1 MPRVV
6 HRSGSRGRPKPV
18 GFLVRPITRGL
29 NCAETPQKI
38 DMRETPNALNDRYE
52 RGRLRKRSGFHPK
65 YHGCD
70 DTILW
75 LDIAWQAGG
84 GGGQSL
90 VGIGTEGPWELDMLS
105 DSAFTRADA
114 YDKDGN
120 LVDPAWEIDPGF
132 ATNIVSV
139 DVGSGRY
146 DFQGANGG
154 NPFPSA
160 DDYAD
165 IGVMSVG
172 DSGVWVFAYTDVG
185 AAEFERIGGEG
196 PVEARAVVI
205 YDQRIIAGGL
215 STGGNADYTML
226 KWSSKGN
233 WDEWSIAGGGGFYPL
248 ADSPDWIQSM
258 KRLGEYLIIYKERS
272 IYVGRKTFIADPPFR
287 FDPAPGQGIGLA
299 APNSIGDLGEEH
311 LFLGWDDVYVFSLK
325 GLQAVG
331 TRVQN
336 ELFYGENGILP
347 EHLSLCT
354 GAIAEEFDEY
364 WLFVP
369 TGKWPGTEDDPVENL
384 VPNPIFREGALDA
397 VPPDWASWTDGDGT
411 VELKEGGGVFSP
423 NVVEIALTTGDMVF
437 MSMTPSHNFQQ
448 SIQGWKF
455 SVVIWWSAQSSS
467 CNVSFGVRERDGA
480 NSLISTHL
488 RDIEISS
495 DDGLRRDVF
504 SHVVQDP
511 SCERLDA
518 QVRLWDPGGTVHV
531 HAMHLVRID
540 NVEEH
545 FLTGPAGQ
553 VDVGYIAAED
563 AVQPVPLIV
572 DQIGNYLMDTA
583 WVFNYRLNAW
593 SCWRMPLTGF
603 GYDIMFPVKTIGSL
617 QGPISEQE
625 WVYDERRIE
634 SFAPTNLLAQP
645 DGRVYECS
653 DEYTRDWEGVFDS
666 PIVTYWESKDFD
678 FDQPTM
684 DKTFA
689 RLLIFHATDVP
700 EIEVMAGISLDSG
713 VTWQEQEVVLRN
725 GHIETFVDF
734 FVTGPQ
740 ARFRFRTERSG
751 FAVNGFSVKVVPRGE
766 TNPY

>member
-29 NCAETPQKI
+29 NYAETPQKI

-75 LDIAWQAGG
+75 LDIAWEAGG
-84 GGGQSL
+84 GGEQSL
-90 VGIGTEGPWELDMLS
+90 VGIGTEGPWELDLLT
-105 DSAFTRADA
+105 DSAFTRATAFDPA
-114 YDKDGN
+114 GVP
-120 LVDPAWEIDPGF
+120 VDTAWEISPGF

-154 NPFPSA
+154 NIFPGT
-160 DDYAD
+160 DDYAE

-172 DSGVWVFAYTDVG
+172 DSGVWVFAYTVVG

-196 PVEARAVVI
+196 PVNARAVVI
-205 YDQRIIAGGL
+205 YDQRIVAGGV
-215 STGGNADYTML
+215 STTGDVDYTML

-233 WDEWSIAGGGGFYPL
+233 WDDWSIAGGGGFYPL

-258 KRLGEYLIIYKERS
+258 KRLGEYLIVYKERS
-272 IYVGRKTFIADPPFR
+272 IYVGRKTFISDPPFR

-311 LFLGWDDVYVFSLK
+311 LFLGWDDIYVFSLN

-331 TRVQN
+331 TRIQN

-369 TGKWPGTEDDPVENL
+369 TGKWPGNEDDPIVNL
-384 VPNPIFREGALDA
+384 IENPIFNEGLDNWDSSGTVSAEDEGEFGAHYIELDA
-397 VPPDWASWTDGDGT
+397 TNDSRLWQDTPAVGDLSSPRRFSMVVWVSADDET
-411 VELKEGGGVFSP
+411 SVQVFLRS
-423 NVVEIALTTGDMVF
+423 L
-437 MSMTPSHNFQQ
+437 PSNPTQ
-448 SIQGWKF
+448 ITEDF
-455 SVVIWWSAQSSS
+455 SVGPGIRRIVLSGE
-467 CNVSFGVRERDGA
+467 VSHASDD
-480 NSLISTHL
+480 HL
-488 RDIEISS
+488 RMFVRSRPGEAHDI
-495 DDGLRRDVF
+495 
-504 SHVVQDP
+504 
-511 SCERLDA
+511 
-518 QVRLWDPGGTVHV
+518 HV
-531 HAMHLVRID
+531 HAVHLVEIT
-540 NVEEH
+540 NIEER
-545 FLTGPAGQ
+545 FLTGPEGQ

-572 DQIGNYLMDTA
+572 DQIGNYLLDTA

-634 SFAPTNLLAQP
+634 TFAPTNLLAQP

-689 RLLIFHATDVP
+689 RLLIFHATDAP
-700 EIEVMAGISLDSG
+700 EIDVMAGVSLDSG
-713 VTWQEQEVVLRN
+713 MTWQEQEVVIRS

-740 ARFRFRTERSG
+740 ARFRFRTQRSG